1 MVLIAKTRWQGIATN
16 ESTCFHQD
24 FITPNLETNFRY
36 EHEPISKEHNFPGR
50 AWQGHS
56 REFGWFPEPANRIE
70 VINPPELAIGLLV
83 SGFSGRFWSN
93 RVLCSGFYFLA
104 STQPDAAT
112 KTYIKRKGQVL
123 RLSDLLLHQRPSANL
138 KTLISVVGWLF
149 TALLDRCRIQTTFN

>member
-123 RLSDLLLHQRPSANL
+123 RPSPP
-138 KTLISVVGWLF
+138 
-149 TALLDRCRIQTTFN
+149 RIFFFITVHRQT